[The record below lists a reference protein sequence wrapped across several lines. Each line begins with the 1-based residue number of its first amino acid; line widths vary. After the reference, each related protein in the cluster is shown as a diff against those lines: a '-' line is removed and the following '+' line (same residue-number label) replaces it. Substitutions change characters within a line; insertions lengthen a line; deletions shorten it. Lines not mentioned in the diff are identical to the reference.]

1 MSPLARGSQNLFGGQ
16 SLFRVRSPQFP
27 GQECV
32 EYRRMG
38 LLRTSHFLLS
48 IENQIK
54 SNEILRRGRYGVE
67 ERWLEL
73 EIGLEVAH
81 FSLHAT
87 IQSNCIYSNLILG
100 RDIGQHSSKIRANLT
115 QHEGVFCYKKV
126 STAGLYYY
134 L

>member
-54 SNEILRRGRYGVE
+54 SNEILRRGRNGVE

-100 RDIGQHSSKIRANLT
+100 RDIGQHSSNI
-115 QHEGVFCYKKV
+115 
-126 STAGLYYY
+126 
-134 L
+134 

>member
-73 EIGLEVAH
+73 EVGLEVAH
-81 FSLHAT
+81 FSLP
-87 IQSNCIYSNLILG
+87 SNIIAYVHI
-100 RDIGQHSSKIRANLT
+100 
-115 QHEGVFCYKKV
+115 F
-126 STAGLYYY
+126 
-134 L
+134 